1 LKDKKMLTAGDA
13 KMDSELSNL
22 KCEKAKPESKP
33 YRLADKGGLA
43 LLVTPE
49 GGKIW
54 RWRYRFDGQ
63 AKQMSIGKYPDTSL
77 AQARVKH
84 AEARALLAS
93 GVDPMAVRKEAKQEK
108 QAELAKAEEEAAPQM
123 TFEDLVRKWFVWWK
137 ADKNERYVANV
148 ESRLEADVIT
158 PLGQKDPAKIT
169 PRDLVELT
177 QATDARGA
185 RDVARRNLQFIRMIF
200 KWGKIHNYLDQNV
213 LNPAS
218 DIDPKMI
225 LSKAVST
232 KYCHLDIEEVPELLR
247 RMRDYNGSP
256 LTRNAMELL
265 SLTFVRTGELIA
277 ARWDEIDWKNRRW
290 NLPKEHMKMKLPHIV
305 PLSKQALALLERLHD
320 ISGDSGR
327 LFPDFNGGN
336 GTMSNNTILK
346 GLERM
351 GYKGRMTG
359 HGWRHIASTYLRGQ
373 HFDKYWVEAQLS
385 HKEAGV
391 AGVYNE
397 AEWLPEREKMMQFW
411 ADFLDECRSRKKQEK
426 PAA

>member
-1 LKDKKMLTAGDA
+1 
-13 KMDSELSNL
+13 
-22 KCEKAKPESKP
+22 
-33 YRLADKGGLA
+33 
-43 LLVTPE
+43 
-49 GGKIW
+49 
-54 RWRYRFDGQ
+54 
-63 AKQMSIGKYPDTSL
+63 
-77 AQARVKH
+77 
-84 AEARALLAS
+84 
-93 GVDPMAVRKEAKQEK
+93 
-108 QAELAKAEEEAAPQM
+108 
-123 TFEDLVRKWFVWWK
+123 
-137 ADKNERYVANV
+137 
-148 ESRLEADVIT
+148 
-158 PLGQKDPAKIT
+158 
-169 PRDLVELT
+169 
-177 QATDARGA
+177 
-185 RDVARRNLQFIRMIF
+185 
-200 KWGKIHNYLDQNV
+200 
-213 LNPAS
+213 
-218 DIDPKMI
+218 
-225 LSKAVST
+225 
-232 KYCHLDIEEVPELLR
+232 
-247 RMRDYNGSP
+247 
-256 LTRNAMELL
+256 
-265 SLTFVRTGELIA
+265 
-277 ARWDEIDWKNRRW
+277 
-290 NLPKEHMKMKLPHIV
+290 MKMKLPHIV

>member
-1 LKDKKMLTAGDA
+1 LEDKKMLTGGET

-22 KCEKAKPESKP
+22 KCEKAKPDKKP

-63 AKQMSIGKYPDTSL
+63 AKQMSLGKFPAVSL
-77 AQARVKH
+77 AQVRVKH
-84 AEARALLAS
+84 AQARALLAS
-93 GVDPMAVRKEAKQEK
+93 GADPMAVRKEVKQEK
-108 QAELAKAEEEAAPQM
+108 QAELAKTEEEVAPRL
-123 TFEDLVRKWFVWWK
+123 TFEDLVRKWFAWWK

-148 ESRLEADVIT
+148 ESRLEADVIA
-158 PLGQKDPAKIT
+158 PLGKKDPAKIT
-169 PRDLVELT
+169 PVDLVNLI

-200 KWGKIHNYLDQNV
+200 KWAKIHSYLDQNV

-218 DIDPKMI
+218 DIDPKMV
-225 LSKAVST
+225 LSKSVPV

-247 RMRDYNGSP
+247 QMRNYSGNV
-256 LTRNAMELL
+256 LTRIAMELL
-265 SLTFVRTGELIA
+265 SLTFVRTGEMIRA
-277 ARWDEIDWKNRRW
+277 EWSEIDWKNRRW
-290 NLPKEHMKMKLPHIV
+290 NIPKEHMKMKMPHIV
-305 PLSKQALALLERLHD
+305 PLSKQTFALLERLHD
-320 ISGDSGR
+320 ISGASGR

-346 GLERM
+346 ALERM

-359 HGWRHIASTYLRGQ
+359 HGWRHIASTYLRGA

-385 HKEAGV
+385 HKESGV
-391 AGVYNE
+391 SGVYNE
-397 AEWLPEREKMMQFW
+397 AEWLEERGKMMQHW
-411 ADFLDECRSRKKQEK
+411 ADFLDECRDNKKQEK
-426 PAA
+426 HAA